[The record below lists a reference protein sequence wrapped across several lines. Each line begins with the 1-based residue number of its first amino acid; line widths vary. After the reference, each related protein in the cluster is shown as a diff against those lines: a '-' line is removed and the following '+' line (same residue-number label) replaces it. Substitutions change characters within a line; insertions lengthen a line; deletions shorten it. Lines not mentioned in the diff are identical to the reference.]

1 MNIFNQREYACH
13 LHLVRV
19 HLVLW
24 MCVCLFY
31 LLNTGHFFWLMH
43 TCISFEY
50 VTSCENTF
58 PDSSLPGPEHG
69 RFILSYC
76 GLNWE
81 RKTTNLWARHLT
93 FLIPCWV
100 PSQKKNNTLYL
111 ISETVKSGF
120 GAETPGYM
128 GMADVFRCTTFTP
141 SRLGT
146 VSWEKLEHKT
156 TFVHLLPKDIVPTN
170 WIYIL

>member
-1 MNIFNQREYACH
+1 MNIFNQREYACY
-13 LHLVRV
+13 LHFVRV

-31 LLNTGHFFWLMH
+31 LLNTGDFFWLMH

-58 PDSSLPGPEHG
+58 PDSSLPGPGHG

-81 RKTTNLWARHLT
+81 RKTTNLWARHLA

-100 PSQKKNNTLYL
+100 SSQKKTTLCTWL
-111 ISETVKSGF
+111 VKLSNQVLVLKPLCIWAWQMF
-120 GAETPGYM
+120 LDVQLSHQ
-128 GMADVFRCTTFTP
+128 ADLALF
-141 SRLGT
+141 L
-146 VSWEKLEHKT
+146 EKS
-156 TFVHLLPKDIVPTN
+156 
-170 WIYIL
+170 